1 MPLRAY
7 ICRARN
13 PVVIQHQLNHLF
25 IKTLRPANQLLCQE
39 LASSFPFFT
48 LTPLVAL
55 SLSPAD
61 PSERCVADATSA
73 RPPGPGHPRHPGAVG
88 LGHKRD
94 GAPRLERRHQDAP
107 FGAGQG
113 LDGVRTQR
121 ELVSLL
127 LYHAVVDYTPIG
139 SLKTSNALISTLAT
153 NGAWKY
159 DFTMKTTSDS
169 IALDTGVDSSL
180 DEMLRQRFMVY

>member
-1 MPLRAY
+1 MVLALVS
-7 ICRARN
+7 CTFGK
-13 PVVIQHQLNHLF
+13 L
-25 IKTLRPANQLLCQE
+25 LRPL
-39 LASSFPFFT
+39 SWKSF
-48 LTPLVAL
+48 

-107 FGAGQG
+107 IGAGQG